1 MASIRKE
8 IVVDVGVEP
17 AWAALRSVD
26 APHTLFAPVLSGAEM
41 QGDVRTV
48 RFADGMVVRERILDV
63 DEAHRRVAYAVVD
76 PQGMTYHHAS
86 MQLDIAGPGRCVF
99 VWITDFQP
107 AEAAIGL
114 QPLIERGAEAFKR
127 NLEQAGVVP
136 RASAARQA

>member
-8 IVVDVGVEP
+8 IVVDIGVEP

-26 APHTLFAPVLSGAEM
+26 TPHTLFAPVLSGAEM

-86 MQLDIAGPGRCVF
+86 MQLEIAGPGRCVF
-99 VWITDFQP
+99 VWITDFLP
-107 AEAAIGL
+107 AEAAIAL

-127 NLEQAGVVP
+127 NLEQAGAVP
-136 RASAARQA
+136 RASAAHQA